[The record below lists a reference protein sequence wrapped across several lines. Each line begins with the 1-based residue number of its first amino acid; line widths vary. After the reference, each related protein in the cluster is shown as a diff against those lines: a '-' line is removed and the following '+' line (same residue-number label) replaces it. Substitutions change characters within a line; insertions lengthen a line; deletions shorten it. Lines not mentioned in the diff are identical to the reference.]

1 MWTSEVLSSDRQPRT
16 EPPVSGALYST
27 SVPLGSGPEVCGSDR
42 LIWLEETCTQ
52 MGKRCPIW
60 VSVFDSM
67 TPWFRCLCG
76 RPNRVQYLG
85 CKRCLSCGRIPGVSE
100 NKHANLA
107 WRAIGMDVPEC
118 QLALQF
124 IRRRKAMA

>member
-42 LIWLEETCTQ
+42 LIWSKETGTQ
-52 MGKRCPIW
+52 MGKRYPHLGVALRFDHAL
-60 VSVFDSM
+60 VSLPM
-67 TPWFRCLCG
+67 
-76 RPNRVQYLG
+76 RPPKPSSVSWLQALFVLRQDLRRLG
-85 CKRCLSCGRIPGVSE
+85 

-107 WRAIGMDVPEC
+107 WLAIGMDVPE
-118 QLALQF
+118 
-124 IRRRKAMA
+124 